1 MVKKLK
7 KIDYNLNKRYLNYRM
22 FSLRNKIKISYIDKK
37 SFLYS
42 KYNIFSKNLSQGN
55 WYFEKSDNHF
65 IGVNKDYNNFNK
77 KEFTLKLE
85 DCDLFINVNNKKYYF
100 NGEEEEYFCKIT
112 YYEYKDKLS
121 YIRLDKRMHKL
132 CLIEDENLKYYFLN

>member
-1 MVKKLK
+1 
-7 KIDYNLNKRYLNYRM
+7 M